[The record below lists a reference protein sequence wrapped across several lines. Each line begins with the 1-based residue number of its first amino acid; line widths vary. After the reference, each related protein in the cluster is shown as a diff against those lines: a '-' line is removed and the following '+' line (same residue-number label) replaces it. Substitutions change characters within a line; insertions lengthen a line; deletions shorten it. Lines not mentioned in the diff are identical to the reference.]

1 MKFIYKF
8 IKKNKIIYNLLTIIL
23 KYTVYRGLFFRSYQ
37 EDKTNILNTKFYYPR
52 NSIVYRKFFKGFDLN
67 YKKKLDVQYNI
78 LNTKYN
84 FDNID
89 CIIDVGS
96 NLGYQSL
103 YYNEK
108 FKKIIICF
116 EPSSLNFFFLKKNL
130 KNFKNITLY
139 NYALGEQK
147 KTLNL
152 SIPIFEKHRP
162 SNLGLFT
169 LRAESQSSLLH
180 EKVKVEKFDNLKTTF
195 KDYKNY
201 YIKIDVE
208 GYEYEVLTGM
218 QNLINKKNCV
228 FKIEL
233 NWNYFDVQRL
243 KNIYKFLKSK
253 DYQVFLFDYET
264 KSLNEVTESQL
275 ISLLKN
281 ETYDVVFARN

>member
-8 IKKNKIIYNLLTIIL
+8 IKKNKIIYNLLSIIL

-37 EDKTNILNTKFYYPR
+37 EDETNILNTKFYYPR
-52 NSIVYRKFFKGFDLN
+52 NSIVYRKFFKEFDLN
-67 YKKKLDVQYNI
+67 YKKKLDAQYNI
-78 LNTKYN
+78 LNIKYN

-96 NLGYQSL
+96 NFGYQSL
-103 YYNEK
+103 YYNKK
-108 FKKIIICF
+108 FKKKIICF
-116 EPSSLNFFFLKKNL
+116 EPSSLNFFFIKKNL
-130 KNFKNITLY
+130 KNFENITLY

-152 SIPIFEKHRP
+152 SIPVFEKHRP
-162 SNLGLFT
+162 GNLGLFT
-169 LRAESQSSLLH
+169 LRAESQSSFLH

-195 KDYKNY
+195 EDYKNY

-218 QNLINKKNCV
+218 QNLINKKNCL

-233 NWNYFDVQRL
+233 NWNYFDIQRL

-253 DYQVFLFDYET
+253 DYRVFLFDFET

-275 ISLLKN
+275 ISSLKN